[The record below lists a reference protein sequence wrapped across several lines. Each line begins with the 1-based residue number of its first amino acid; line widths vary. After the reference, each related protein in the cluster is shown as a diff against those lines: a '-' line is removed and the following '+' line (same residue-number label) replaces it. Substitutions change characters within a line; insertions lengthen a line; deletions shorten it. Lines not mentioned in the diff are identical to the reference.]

1 MENFTTKKES
11 TKIEKKKKY
20 SAQCLYFLFSQKGH
34 QKLSLFLLFDKWP
47 KMSAWDLFSSIQ
59 SE

>member
-11 TKIEKKKKY
+11 TKIEEKKNI
-20 SAQCLYFLFSQKGH
+20 ALNVYFLFSQKGH

-47 KMSAWDLFSSIQ
+47 KMSAWDLFSIIQ